1 MNLEQDFTPSEQQFY
16 EKHLLL
22 EQVGELGQKKL
33 KQAKVLVIGAGG
45 LGCPILQ
52 YINAAG
58 VGTIGI
64 IDADVVSVSN
74 LHRQIL
80 YGIDDVG
87 KPKVNIAKQKLHAQN
102 PHTIINTYQ
111 KFLTKENAIS
121 LFQEYDI
128 IVEGSDNFATKYLA
142 NDAAVLTGK
151 PLVFGSIYQFQGQVS
166 VFNYQGGA
174 TYRCV
179 FPEMP
184 KPEDS
189 PNCSDIGVIGILPG
203 VIGSFQANEV
213 LKLILGIGKPLS
225 NQLLIWN
232 ALNNQQTLLSIKKNE
247 AIQITEL
254 QEEQFNCQIMNTITI
269 EEVNQ
274 NKEAYHILDVRT
286 KVETL
291 LKSIGGE
298 NIPLQEIPNRV
309 DEIKDW
315 EKPIVV
321 HCAKGIRSAQAIE
334 YLQQVY
340 PEKEFY
346 NLENW

>member
-1 MNLEQDFTPSEQQFY
+1 MNLKQDLTTSEQQFY
-16 EKHLLL
+16 EKHILLD
-22 EQVGELGQKKL
+22 QVGELGQKKL
-33 KQAKVLVIGAGG
+33 KQAKVLVVGAGG

-52 YINAAG
+52 YLNAAG

-64 IDADVVSVSN
+64 IDADLVSISN

-87 KPKVNIAKQKLHAQN
+87 KPKVSVAKQKLHTQN
-102 PHTIINTYQ
+102 PHTTINTYQ
-111 KFLTKENAIS
+111 EFLTKENAIS
-121 LFQEYDI
+121 LFQEYEI

-184 KPEDS
+184 KPENS

-213 LKLILGIGKPLS
+213 LKLILEIGKPLS

-232 ALNNQQTLLSIKKNE
+232 ALNNQQTLLSIKKNK

-254 QEEQFNCQIMNTITI
+254 QEEHFNCQIMNTITI

-298 NIPLQEIPNRV
+298 NIPLQQIPNRV

-346 NLENW
+346 NLEKW